1 MKIEIKNNMRNNI
14 KKNHRQPRYALRKMS
29 VGFTSCVIGW
39 CIFSSSTT
47 VHASVLPDTSISTST
62 TSINNTTQTSPITE
76 NVVDTS
82 TITKPIDSNK
92 LIESTATTI
101 ETTST
106 VETIT
111 VALENNTAVE
121 PTNTTVENTTAVKPS
136 TATLETTTAIEPIT
150 TSVETISSTDGIATN
165 STSTSTSQ
173 LQPKMLMMISPMSV
187 SPTAPSIY
195 ISNMTELLNA
205 INNYSDV
212 NIFIKG
218 TTYLI
223 DKAISIASGKNISFN
238 VDPSSTEPVIF
249 LRDVSK
255 GYLSR
260 SLVTVEQGASI
271 TFNSDPGQMIIDGG
285 STDNPSSGI
294 VSETGLLLTNK
305 GETIINGAEFRN
317 QNLFYGS
324 YIAPI
329 YTSGPGSKLVIN
341 SGSIHDNKITAN
353 SERIIY
359 SSTAILAENES
370 QVFFNGGEIYNNTI
384 DKSLINSD
392 SVGVINIS
400 DGSYFEMNGGQIHHN
415 SARSGVTIGD
425 SRFYAYYIKPETW
438 QTEGTIKNNPTGLLT
453 IDQIFVPGKRMPK
466 IAKAVINNGTI
477 NNNMAYANGGGL
489 NVWSASEVTINGGK
503 IENNET
509 NGYGGGISIIDNYL
523 NYLGGYTRKIANVKR
538 SEWEQYLGAKLTINN
553 ATINGNK
560 STDGRGYGGGM
571 FIASD
576 LVTINKADIS
586 NNMAVN
592 GAGIAMT
599 DKAYTLKLKNVS
611 TDQSIGN
618 SSFSNSSD
626 SNLYIYEKDGLV
638 FTPINPGTGTS
649 NSNYD
654 LTANWATNNILDP
667 AYRMLGGGLI
677 NYIDKLGN
685 TVNADP
691 KYSNSVTPT
700 NPAHYIDPI
709 DGYATK
715 SSLDYGKTLAS
726 ITMNGNYS
734 VYYYRALNRYYP
746 SYSSGSNFFNGGTL
760 IIGTPDNIKN
770 EIDVNATLNFK
781 TIYDSFLAQDP
792 NNILKLTV
800 NYETPMGN
808 VILEEHDI
816 PSLEGLVQIIGNLSE
831 TNDLSKLKFQFS
843 GINTDETITLTAD
856 NFIKSETISSTERV
870 WNSDTFMFDEKTY
883 YTTLN
888 HFRILLDTVIKSVE
902 TITSL
907 PEKIIY
913 DSTKPI
919 GTEIVE
925 PGVDGLTQT
934 NSTILKI
941 NGIESDVIMTS
952 QNVIKEPIAQIR
964 IIGTGVVGQNVDVTF
979 EVIPIPTQPA
989 IIEDET
995 IPLGEEVIVETGS
1008 EGQIKV
1014 TTTTPTLNGIPNGEP
1029 IVTREIVTQAKAKVI
1044 KRGTGISS
1052 SNIDTIKA
1060 RITKAISDKKHEV
1073 NANETIILPNT
1084 GFKHNHKQTY
1094 GLLSILLSLILF
1106 VFKSKRRT
1114 K

>member
-667 AYRMLGGGLI
+667 AYRMCCLVLE
-677 NYIDKLGN
+677 N
-685 TVNADP
+685 TFF
-691 KYSNSVTPT
+691 
-700 NPAHYIDPI
+700 
-709 DGYATK
+709 
-715 SSLDYGKTLAS
+715 
-726 ITMNGNYS
+726 
-734 VYYYRALNRYYP
+734 YP
-746 SYSSGSNFFNGGTL
+746 RHCFE
-760 IIGTPDNIKN
+760 D
-770 EIDVNATLNFK
+770 
-781 TIYDSFLAQDP
+781 TIYLFL
-792 NNILKLTV
+792 V
-800 NYETPMGN
+800 
-808 VILEEHDI
+808 
-816 PSLEGLVQIIGNLSE
+816 
-831 TNDLSKLKFQFS
+831 
-843 GINTDETITLTAD
+843 
-856 NFIKSETISSTERV
+856 
-870 WNSDTFMFDEKTY
+870 
-883 YTTLN
+883 
-888 HFRILLDTVIKSVE
+888 
-902 TITSL
+902 
-907 PEKIIY
+907 
-913 DSTKPI
+913 
-919 GTEIVE
+919 
-925 PGVDGLTQT
+925 
-934 NSTILKI
+934 
-941 NGIESDVIMTS
+941 
-952 QNVIKEPIAQIR
+952 
-964 IIGTGVVGQNVDVTF
+964 
-979 EVIPIPTQPA
+979 
-989 IIEDET
+989 
-995 IPLGEEVIVETGS
+995 
-1008 EGQIKV
+1008 
-1014 TTTTPTLNGIPNGEP
+1014 
-1029 IVTREIVTQAKAKVI
+1029 
-1044 KRGTGISS
+1044 
-1052 SNIDTIKA
+1052 
-1060 RITKAISDKKHEV
+1060 
-1073 NANETIILPNT
+1073 
-1084 GFKHNHKQTY
+1084 
-1094 GLLSILLSLILF
+1094 
-1106 VFKSKRRT
+1106 
-1114 K
+1114 